1 MINLTNSLPIGLSNS
16 FVQAAA
22 PMQVF
27 DQNPADALATGQSH
41 TRFVS
46 LSPAATNQP
55 LRITLVWTDPPGN
68 PAASLK
74 LVNNLD
80 LVVTNLVTGEVFF
93 GNDIPPGSG
102 FTQPW
107 DTNTPPNLDV
117 VNNVENVYLSPT
129 LATNYSVTVVA
140 RNVNVNAVTDQTNG
154 VVQDYALVISS
165 GDGQVAN
172 ALTVT
177 DAPVASVTS
186 ASVTFITNTLCAGPG
201 HIGRALIEPARGRA
215 GAVAGQQ

>member
-1 MINLTNSLPIGLSNS
+1 MKALLINGARPLTTPGAFQVHNPTNSQGWGLINLTNSLPVGLSNS

-27 DQNPADALATGQSH
+27 DQNPDDALATGQSH

-93 GNDIPPGSG
+93 GNDIP
-102 FTQPW
+102 
-107 DTNTPPNLDV
+107 
-117 VNNVENVYLSPT
+117 
-129 LATNYSVTVVA
+129 
-140 RNVNVNAVTDQTNG
+140 
-154 VVQDYALVISS
+154 
-165 GDGQVAN
+165 
-172 ALTVT
+172 
-177 DAPVASVTS
+177 
-186 ASVTFITNTLCAGPG
+186 
-201 HIGRALIEPARGRA
+201 
-215 GAVAGQQ
+215 AGQQLQPALGHQHPAQPGRGEQCRECLSRPRPRHQLLRHRCCPQRQRQRRHRPDQRRGPGLRAGHLQRRRPGG